1 MSQSIA
7 QNDGADNDCEEHGR
21 NAVNRYSI
29 NELGDLPL
37 ATWLA
42 DLSDRDRVAISCLT
56 IHMRLC
62 IRLYTPRDLKL
73 RLVLRT
79 DR

>member
-1 MSQSIA
+1 MVLAHMGKDLIYEGICALFFMVHPHMAFLRHLIA
-7 QNDGADNDCEEHGR
+7 WTEAWTVLRGHGR

-42 DLSDRDRVAISCLT
+42 DLV
-56 IHMRLC
+56 
-62 IRLYTPRDLKL
+62 
-73 RLVLRT
+73 
-79 DR
+79 